1 MSEKLEKYGVKIVNR
16 PAIKPTK
23 KLDLSG
29 VYGMQIVKSE
39 TNLVLRTHRQTF
51 KRLAEMN

>member
-23 KLDLSG
+23 NSIYQVFMVCKL
-29 VYGMQIVKSE
+29 
-39 TNLVLRTHRQTF
+39 
-51 KRLAEMN
+51 